1 MIRNIIFDL
10 GNVLISFIPSEYL
23 KKKNYPS
30 TIRNIIINDIFQSEE
45 WKKLDNGD
53 ITVNEAIDSI
63 AIRSAL
69 KREEIALVFNFRADI
84 MFPLDDNVRLLPEL
98 KKQGFCIYYLS
109 NFPLDTFE
117 EIRNDYYFF
126 RYFDGGIISAEVKLS
141 KPDVRIYKFFLERFS
156 LKAEECLYIDDIVE
170 NVRAAELSGI
180 ESLVTHGSPKIAAL
194 IEEKLNIRLG
204 N

>member
-1 MIRNIIFDL
+1 MIRTVIFDL

-30 TIRNIIINDIFQSEE
+30 TIRNTILTDIFQSEE

-53 ITVNEAIDSI
+53 IAVNEAIDSI
-63 AIRSAL
+63 ALRSAL

-98 KKQGFCIYYLS
+98 KKKGFGVYYLS
-109 NFPLDTFE
+109 NFPLDIFE
-117 EIRNDYYFF
+117 EIKNDYYFF
-126 RYFDGGIISAEVKLS
+126 RHFDGGIISSEVKLS
-141 KPDVRIYKFFLERFS
+141 KPDARIFRYFIDKYS
-156 LKAEECLYIDDIVE
+156 LNAGECLYIDDIEE
-170 NVRAAELSGI
+170 NVRVAESMGMQGML
-180 ESLVTHGSPKIAAL
+180 TYGSQKIAPL
-194 IEEKLNIRLG
+194 LEEKLKIRLG

>member
-1 MIRNIIFDL
+1 MIRTIIFDL

-30 TIRNIIINDIFQSEE
+30 TIRNTILADIFQSEE

-63 AIRSAL
+63 ALRSAL

-98 KKQGFCIYYLS
+98 KKQGFSVYYLS

-117 EIRNDYYFF
+117 EVRNDYYFF
-126 RYFDGGIISAEVKLS
+126 RHFDGGIISAEAKLS
-141 KPDVRIYKFFLERFS
+141 KPDARIYRYFLDKYS
-156 LKAEECLYIDDIVE
+156 LNAGECLYVDDIEE
-170 NVRAAELSGI
+170 NVRVAESTGMQGML
-180 ESLVTHGSPKIAAL
+180 TNGSPKIAAL
-194 IEEKLNIRLG
+194 LEEKLNLKLG
-204 N
+204 I